1 MKFLTNILTAILIT
15 QFIAQPGS
23 AQAHTAPKKK
33 VTFSLVKIL
42 AHEMKSRPADYFS
55 AEELARKEMIQES
68 ALTQKAVEELKKK
81 LKDQSYSFN
90 AIKQEIQAQLI
101 QEEQLKLLELK
112 AILAKASGDKLDLFF
127 KTAMKDGFYTADYLY
142 SYQSAYN
149 QREKLEVLMQML
161 SSDLSLIRSQNAKQ
175 IGLMSRADL
184 LKQLE
189 QTGTLFSYKN
199 DKVIA
204 VLIIVLTVAAAGFI
218 TWGIISATKAR
229 HERKKKELNDEFDQR
244 EQDARDSHAQDI
256 QELDQV
262 FAERER
268 LREQGYVWQICSTT
282 KSIKTATCSY
292 DYLSHSGEEVCVTRC
307 LKQPQTGAETM
318 HVKSCLSSFIPNNC
332 FTKNPT
338 AAGYDDGYDDGY
350 DSGYDVG
357 YDRGYDS
364 AYDSAY
370 NNAYSSAYNSG
381 YDDGYS
387 AGFSAGYSDGYSDYS
402 TDEEGRQKTNSTLA
416 IRDLLNSDER
426 TMGYKKGFQEGYA
439 YALQLKLGITY

>member
-1 MKFLTNILTAILIT
+1 MKFFAHLLTAVLIT
-15 QFIAQPGS
+15 QFVTQPVAAQTSSTQP
-23 AQAHTAPKKK
+23 KK

-42 AHEMKSRPADYFS
+42 AHELKTRPSEYFS
-55 AEELARKEMIQES
+55 AEELARKEIIQES
-68 ALTQKAVEELKKK
+68 AITNKAVEDLKKK
-81 LKDQSYSFN
+81 LKDQSYSFS

-112 AILAKASGDKLDLFF
+112 GILAKASPDKLDVFF
-127 KTAMKDGFYTADYLY
+127 KSALKDGYYSGDYQY
-142 SYQSAYN
+142 SYQSAYDK
-149 QREKLEVLMQML
+149 REKLEVLMQML
-161 SSDLSLIRSQNAKQ
+161 SSDLTLIRSQNAKQ

-189 QTGTLFSYKN
+189 QSGTLFNYKN
-199 DKVIA
+199 DKVITI
-204 VLIIVLTVAAAGFI
+204 LIIVLTVAAAGFI

-229 HERKKKELNDEFDQR
+229 HERKKKELNDDFDQQ
-244 EQDARDSHAQDI
+244 EQDARDDHAQDI
-256 QELDQV
+256 QSLEQL

-268 LREQGYVWQICSTT
+268 LREEGYVWQICSTT
-282 KSIKTATCSY
+282 KSVKTATCSY
-292 DYLSHSGEEVCVTRC
+292 DYQSHSGEEVCVTRC

-370 NNAYSSAYNSG
+370 RNAYSSAYNSG

-402 TDEEGRQKTNSTLA
+402 TDDEGSQKGKAQLT
-416 IRDLLNSDER
+416 IKDLLNNDER
-426 TMGYKKGFQEGYA
+426 TMGYKKGFQEGYS